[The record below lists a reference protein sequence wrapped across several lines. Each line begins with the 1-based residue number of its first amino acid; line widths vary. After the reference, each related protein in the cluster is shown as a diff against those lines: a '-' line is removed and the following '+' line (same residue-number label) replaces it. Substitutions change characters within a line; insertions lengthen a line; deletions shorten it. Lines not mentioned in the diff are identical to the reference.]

1 MNDLALNKTMDVLAK
16 NGTSLEDYN
25 YENIHIMA
33 MILDEIAKVQFM
45 GMSVSCILTGL
56 KSEKSITYDTKGNS
70 KSDRMKSIYHW
81 VWQTV
86 LNICCVN
93 IHRFSSI
100 LLGSSFSVYYIH
112 SLFSRL
118 HRRLKKEIFPEIYHF
133 DPKNHGVPK
142 DSNENDDSYN
152 NQL

>member
-1 MNDLALNKTMDVLAK
+1 MDHLALNKTMTELAM

-25 YENIHIMA
+25 YENKYVMKE
-33 MILDEIAKVQFM
+33 ILDQIAKVNFM

-70 KSDRMKSIYHW
+70 KSDQMKSSYHW

-93 IHRFSSI
+93 KWPPQPSSI
-100 LLGSSFSVYYIH
+100 PGRLQKFVY
-112 SLFSRL
+112 
-118 HRRLKKEIFPEIYHF
+118 K
-133 DPKNHGVPK
+133 
-142 DSNENDDSYN
+142 
-152 NQL
+152 Q